1 MHADPVSPIRTHLKE
16 VFMRTIVLAG
26 LAALLAT
33 ASLAQAAD
41 TLVSPGLPTVSDTS
55 GVCYFR
61 NVGTT
66 PIALTASIIQNFV
79 PDSIDPTIQTC
90 NDAPLAPGRT
100 CVVFAETLP
109 ADVTFECSAV
119 VPKNSKNLRA
129 TAELRRLI
137 GHSFAVIA
145 SQELQ

>member
-1 MHADPVSPIRTHLKE
+1 
-16 VFMRTIVLAG
+16 MRTIVLAG

-33 ASLAQAAD
+33 ASLAQAAA

-66 PIALTASIIQNFV
+66 PITLTASIIQNFV
-79 PDSIDPTIQTC
+79 PDSIDPTSQTC

-119 VPKNSKNLRA
+119 VSNAKNLRA